1 MANVSAKAI
10 VTDWLRGKATPPA
23 AHADTVPPTESDKG
37 SLSNVM
43 ELIASFPTDSNYLTD
58 MNMNFFSVVI
68 GLALCLFLYLLIE
81 LIRLVRLYHYQR
93 HLHDHRTPL
102 SAGFDREKWGRFML
116 GALQRTE
123 KEHGGGQ
130 RAQKAREGEEEGGEG
145 RQEVERGAD
154 GIAAKAEPGL
164 YGRQSSGA
172 EERECNGRI
181 WRR

>member
-1 MANVSAKAI
+1 MANASAKAI
-10 VTDWLRGKATPPA
+10 VTGWLRGKATPPA

-116 GALQRTE
+116 GALQREAALGRDHVRLFVESCFYDMPAE
-123 KEHGGGQ
+123 KLT
-130 RAQKAREGEEEGGEG
+130 
-145 RQEVERGAD
+145 RGD
-154 GIAAKAEPGL
+154 IDKWLRMYTLTQSIAL
-164 YGRQSSGA
+164 GA
-172 EERECNGRI
+172 A
-181 WRR
+181 W